1 LLEEIPQPMSPPKSS
16 TLQEDSG
23 GPPSSRII
31 GTGEMADLVRG
42 YDWSSTPL
50 GPIASWS
57 KELLTIVNLTL
68 CSPSPARTMW
78 GPEFILI
85 YNDAYRPIPGPRH
98 PKALGKPARE
108 VYPESWSVVG
118 PLLEKAFAT
127 GETFFYEKL
136 LVPLPTADG
145 MQGFYLNYS
154 FNPIFE
160 NGKIAGLFGPL
171 QDVTGE
177 VTAAQKL
184 RESEARST
192 RILQSIGDAVIVT
205 DAEGRI
211 TRMNPVAERLTSWSY
226 EEARGRPLAEVFR
239 IVAENTRQAVES
251 PVERIKRSGAAVGLA
266 RHTILIRRDGT
277 EIYLDNSGAPIVED
291 DGRLS
296 GMVLVFKDIGEK
308 RRMESE
314 REQLL
319 LEVQGR
325 YAELQA
331 TYNTAAIAMALIDA
345 DEFRYIRV
353 NHKVC
358 EILGLPAEQIIG
370 SRVTDVAGQIPGLK
384 EALQQV
390 ANGQPVAGGLLEGEL
405 STSPGVKRYWTM
417 DYSPVFDTS
426 GKVVAIAAASAD
438 ITHQK
443 RAEAALIQSEKLAA
457 VGRLASSIA
466 HEINNPLE
474 SVTNLLYLAR
484 ASDPPPAVQ
493 KYLDLADR
501 ELRRVA
507 AITSQTLRFHKQSSG
522 PVEVLCE
529 DMLNSVMTIYQGR
542 IVNSQVQVEQ
552 RNWAKNPVR
561 CFDGEIRQVLSNLV
575 GNAIDA
581 MLPHG
586 GGRLLLRSREQHAGP
601 LAKRGVVITIAD
613 TGPGMSRDTL
623 ARIFEPFFTTKG
635 YSGTGLGLWICKEI
649 IDRHQGT
656 LSLKSG
662 QKKGCRGTVVR
673 VFVPFEA
680 SISLLISGAPA
691 VSDAERIRD

>member
-1 LLEEIPQPMSPPKSS
+1 MGRPKRSTSQDDASRSPSV
-16 TLQEDSG
+16 
-23 GPPSSRII
+23 RIL
-31 GTGEMADLVRG
+31 GTGEMADLVRA

-50 GPIASWS
+50 GPIERWS

-98 PKALGKPARE
+98 PEALGKPARE
-108 VYPESWSVVG
+108 VYPESWHVVG

-171 QDVTGE
+171 HDVTGE

-184 RESEARST
+184 RESEARSA

-205 DAEGRI
+205 DAEGCI
-211 TRMNPVAERLTSWSY
+211 TRMNPVAERLTGWFS
-226 EEARGRPLAEVFR
+226 EEAAGRPLAEVFH
-239 IVAENTRQAVES
+239 IVAENTGEAIDS
-251 PVERIKRSGAAVGLA
+251 PVEKIKRSGVVVGLA
-266 RHTILIRRDGT
+266 NYTILIRRDGR
-277 EIYLDNSGAPIVED
+277 EIFIDDSGAPIVED

-308 RRMESE
+308 RQMESE
-314 REQLL
+314 RERLL
-319 LEVQGR
+319 REVQGR

-345 DEFRYIRV
+345 KEFRYIRV
-353 NHKVC
+353 NQKLC
-358 EILGLPAEQIIG
+358 EILGLPAEQIVG
-370 SRVTDVAGQIPGLK
+370 SRVTDVASQVPGLQ

-390 ANGQPVAGGLLEGEL
+390 ANGQPLVGGLLEGEL
-405 STSPGVKRYWTM
+405 STSPGVRRYWTM

-426 GKVVAIAAASAD
+426 GKVVAIAAASAE

-484 ASDPPPAVQ
+484 ATDNSSELRN
-493 KYLDLADR
+493 YLDLADR
-501 ELRRVA
+501 ELRRA
-507 AITSQTLRFHKQSSG
+507 SAITSQTLRFHKQSSG
-522 PVEVLCE
+522 PVEVACQ
-529 DMLNSVMTIYQGR
+529 DMLNSVLTIYQGR
-542 IVNSQVQVEQ
+542 IVNSRVEVEQ
-552 RNWAKNPVR
+552 RNRAKNPVR
-561 CFDGEIRQVLSNLV
+561 CFDGEIRQVLSNLL

-581 MLPHG
+581 MLPQ
-586 GGRLLLRSREQHAGP
+586 GGRLLLRSREQQAGP
-601 LAKRGVVITIAD
+601 NGKGGVVITIAD
-613 TGPGMSRDTL
+613 TGPGMSAATL
-623 ARIFEPFFTTKG
+623 ARVFEPFFTTKG
-635 YSGTGLGLWICKEI
+635 FSGTGLGLWICKEI

-656 LSLKSG
+656 LTLKSS
-662 QKKGCRGTVVR
+662 QKKSCSGTVVR
-673 VFVPFEA
+673 MFLPFEA
-680 SISLLISGAPA
+680 SISLLASGEPVAGKTQGT
-691 VSDAERIRD
+691 SS